1 MEEPMSATS
10 STVRDTVRDTV
21 KDAKDAARESV
32 KAASNAGDR
41 IQADLEALRD
51 DVARLTAQIAEIFA
65 SKGNDAWTR
74 AKSNLDDAVSDASA
88 KGKDALDAAREA
100 GDDVVEA
107 IGEALEK
114 RPYTTLAVAAG
125 IGFLLGTIWRR

>member
-1 MEEPMSATS
+1 MERFMSTTS

-21 KDAKDAARESV
+21 KDAKDAARESA

-41 IQADLEALRD
+41 IQADLESLRD
-51 DVARLTAQIAEIFA
+51 DVARLTTQIAEIFA
-65 SKGNDAWTR
+65 SKGDDAWTR
-74 AKSNLDDAVSDASA
+74 ARSNLDDAVSDVGA

-100 GDDVVEA
+100 GDDLVQA
-107 IGEALEK
+107 IGESLEK

-125 IGFLLGTIWRR
+125 IGFLLGAIWRR